1 VNPDIDD
8 LIRDAVRR
16 QEELAVDPERIRTA
30 LPARTA
36 RRRRTLTVAAIAA
49 VAVAAVAVA
58 AAVTAPVIIL
68 REPSGGGSAV
78 SPTSTVAPPPAVA
91 SAPLRYRPTWL
102 PAGFV
107 ERSRSVPVS
116 DPALPKVTTDRL
128 WKRTSLDDGELGHLG
143 LSTWDAS
150 DEDAGRQPPSQAGTD
165 GKADVTSGSDVD
177 INGSRGRY
185 DNDVVTWQV
194 GHTTLMLYAPGAGL
208 SKNEMLRVARSVR
221 PDPASLRLPLRVDW
235 LPDGVIGEFATMQG
249 DSPSKWNSYVM
260 AEGDARYAYVSFGPT
275 VPEPRG
281 DAITVNGRA
290 AHLAS
295 VDEDDPFWPNHRMRW
310 LLTMDAGDGRCLTI
324 RAGSLEYQQVPT
336 PLVRDDVVRIAE
348 SVVLDP
354 NPDLTW
360 LGR

>member
-16 QEELAVDPERIRTA
+16 QEELAVDPERILTA

-36 RRRRTLTVAAIAA
+36 RRRRTFTVAAIT
-49 VAVAAVAVA
+49 AVAVA
-58 AAVTAPVIIL
+58 AAVTVPVVIL
-68 REPSGGGSAV
+68 REPSAGGPAT
-78 SPTSTVAPPPAVA
+78 SPTSQTSTDALPPAVA

-143 LSTWDAS
+143 LSVWDVS
-150 DEDAGRQPPSQAGTD
+150 EDDTERPPPSLTGAD
-165 GKADVTSGSDVD
+165 GKPADRSAVD
-177 INGSRGRY
+177 INGSSGRY
-185 DNDVVTWQV
+185 DNDIVTWQV
-194 GHTTLMLYAPGAGL
+194 GHTKLMLYAPGAGL
-208 SKNEMLRVARSVR
+208 TKNEMLRVARSVR
-221 PDPASLRLPLRVDW
+221 PDPASLRIPLRVNW
-235 LPDGVIGEFATMQG
+235 LPDGVLGEFATMQG
-249 DSPSKWNSYVM
+249 DSPAKWDSYVM

-275 VPEPRG
+275 VPDPRG
-281 DAITVNGRA
+281 DEIIVNGRT

-295 VDEDDPFWPNHRMRW
+295 LDEDDPFWPNQRMHW
-310 LLTMDAGDGRCLTI
+310 LLTMDVGDGRYLTI
-324 RAGSLEYQQVPT
+324 RAGSAKYEQVPT

-348 SVVLDP
+348 SVVLDQ